1 VSVSVPAP
9 ARRPDAKRARPA
21 SSADIPALSY
31 TLAAAFFD
39 DPVFSY
45 CYPDLAQRRQIL
57 RRWFEIVTEANLPH
71 GEIYTTDDVVA
82 GAVWVPPGVDDD
94 EQMGTALGEI
104 SGKYAQTLF
113 EIFERMEEGHPR
125 EAHHYL
131 FLLGT
136 RPDWQSRG
144 IGSALMR
151 PVLELCDR
159 DAMPAYLEATSEA
172 NMRLYLRHGFEV
184 AGEIKLPDGPSMWP
198 MWRTPKQGR
207 SWRRARTGVRRR
219 LHAGSAR

>member
-1 VSVSVPAP
+1 MSVSVSDTVSSSDAP
-9 ARRPDAKRARPA
+9 QARPA
-21 SSADIPALSY
+21 TSADIPSVSR
-31 TLAAAFFD
+31 TLAAAFLD

-45 CYPDLAQRRQIL
+45 CYPDVAVRREIL
-57 RRWFEIVTEANLPH
+57 PRWFEIVTGANLRH

-82 GAVWVPPGVDDD
+82 GAVWVPPGGDDD
-94 EQMGTALGEI
+94 EQMGAALGEI
-104 SGKYAQTLF
+104 SGKYARTLF
-113 EIFERMEEGHPR
+113 EIFERMDETHPH
-125 EAHHYL
+125 EPHHYL

-136 RPDWQSRG
+136 RPGWQSRG

-184 AGEIKLPDGPSMWP
+184 TGEIKLPAGPSMWP
-198 MWRTPKQGR
+198 MWRTPK
-207 SWRRARTGVRRR
+207 
-219 LHAGSAR
+219 